1 MQRSNS
7 PSNRFLINKHLPH
20 NFLAEKTILSCLL
33 INSEII
39 PITIKT
45 LPIEAFYFQNHQEI
59 YQAIIFLHEKKTS
72 IDILTLISFL
82 QDNGQ
87 LAQIGGIKIL
97 IELISQLPNL
107 IYFDEYLGL
116 VKDKFIRRT
125 LIQLGYEVANLGY
138 ITNIPLETILIEAEN
153 KLLNLAQINLKSKPK
168 LVDTN
173 IELLDQIFLD
183 LKTNYLNPSL
193 SGISSGF
200 YELDAITQ
208 GFQKSNLSIIA
219 GRPSMGKTALGLNI
233 ASNVMKQKKLS
244 VLFFSLEM
252 SREQIM
258 YRFLSMETG
267 ISQIK
272 LQSGKLSKT
281 DWLKLNKIIK
291 IFSRL
296 PLMIDDTFNLSTQDI
311 RSKIKEM
318 LLEQN
323 KIGLIVI
330 DYIQL
335 IESSQLKIENRTQEL
350 SQISRSLKMLAREFN
365 IPVIALS
372 QLSRNVENRVDKKP
386 MLSDLRESGSIEQ
399 DADLVILLY
408 RADYYNSTFSKIKN
422 NQTIELIIA
431 KQRNGPTGSISL
443 QFSEKCMKFLNI

>member
-1 MQRSNS
+1 M
-7 PSNRFLINKHLPH
+7 
-20 NFLAEKTILSCLL
+20 
-33 INSEII
+33 
-39 PITIKT
+39 
-45 LPIEAFYFQNHQEI
+45 PIEAFYFQNHQEI

-125 LIQLGYEVANLGY
+125 MIQLGYEVANLGY

-272 LQSGKLSKT
+272 LQSGKL
-281 DWLKLNKIIK
+281 
-291 IFSRL
+291 
-296 PLMIDDTFNLSTQDI
+296 
-311 RSKIKEM
+311 
-318 LLEQN
+318 
-323 KIGLIVI
+323 LI
-330 DYIQL
+330 YR
-335 IESSQLKIENRTQEL
+335 LKIY
-350 SQISRSLKMLAREFN
+350 
-365 IPVIALS
+365 V
-372 QLSRNVENRVDKKP
+372 
-386 MLSDLRESGSIEQ
+386 
-399 DADLVILLY
+399 
-408 RADYYNSTFSKIKN
+408 
-422 NQTIELIIA
+422 
-431 KQRNGPTGSISL
+431 QR
-443 QFSEKCMKFLNI
+443 